1 MTVMAEEEKKSP
13 EDVDDK
19 AGAKVGAYFA
29 KEHGFSME
37 LAHDAC
43 ESTKKLCESLNSF
56 SSNQYFSQS
65 TAKKWFE
72 LAIKAEALKFR
83 TEAAN
88 ARLAVISSR
97 IETAVLKKEKPAADA
112 GQVKAIF
119 TELEK
124 ILEDVASANEE
135 ARALLSNLSEDVKAR
150 QAL

>member
-1 MTVMAEEEKKSP
+1 MAEEKKACDEIEEK
-13 EDVDDK
+13 
-19 AGAKVGAYFA
+19 ACQKVAAYFA
-29 KEHGFSME
+29 QEHGFSLE

-56 SSNQYFSQS
+56 SSNQYFSQA

-97 IETAVLKKEKPAADA
+97 VETAVLKKEKPAADA
-112 GQVKAIF
+112 AQVKAIF
-119 TELEK
+119 LELEK
-124 ILEDVASANEE
+124 ILEELALSNEE
-135 ARALLSNLSEDVKAR
+135 ALALLSNLSDDVKAR
-150 QAL
+150 QAP